1 MQLLNTLY
9 ITTPD
14 AYLRLDN
21 DTISVKVESEVKL
34 RVPMHH
40 LASVVVFGNIGI
52 STPLMYR
59 LAEDGIARWSCSM
72 QTVDSKRD
80 WKVV

>member
-52 STPLMYR
+52 STPLMHR
-59 LAEDGIARWSCSM
+59 LAEDGIALVMLDANGRF
-72 QTVDSKRD
+72 
-80 WKVV
+80 